1 MDATSPRERLYA
13 VFADAD
19 LDVEEKIDR
28 ALDVGADHLDLPIG
42 FVSRIED
49 GTQRIAHATGEH
61 DRVQPGETCP
71 LRESYC
77 RHTLESEGLLAVQ
90 EAAVSPIDQRAID
103 AFGLGAYIGA
113 KVVVDGEVYGTVCF
127 ASREPRDAAFSE
139 SEELFLEL
147 LASLVGNALERRAY
161 ERDLKE
167 RTERLEREKRRF
179 EGIAET
185 SFDILFR
192 VGLDARFTYVSAA
205 VERILGYQPEA
216 LTGEYFTEFMT
227 EEAAED
233 AATAYDRLL
242 AGESVENLEL
252 DFRARDGDIVVIAVN
267 ATPIDD
273 GGTITGIQGVGRDVT
288 ARKERERELRVKNR
302 AMDEADVG
310 ISIADPDEPDTP
322 LVYVNDGFERIT
334 GYDAEEVIGR
344 NCRFLQGERTDDASV
359 ERIGDA
365 IDAEESAVVELVNY
379 RRDGTPF
386 WNRLRVNPVY
396 DERGDLSHYLGFQDD
411 VTERKRTE
419 RLIALLN
426 RVLRHNLRN
435 DMTLFLAWGSGLRHG
450 DVEDPRETG
459 ERIERAARELSALG
473 EHARELEQYAR
484 RDRDPQRLDPR
495 ALCEAVRETH
505 RERFPN
511 GDVEVHVA
519 AERDICAGAELRE
532 ALAELVAN
540 GLKHDPSDAPQV
552 SVSVFD
558 AGDWVELVVSD
569 DGPGIDSVEAEV
581 IATGEETA
589 LMHGSGLGLW
599 LVNWIVTR
607 YGGSFQ
613 IAADDGGGTTATV
626 RLPAIGA
633 GEAVADAERGPTVLF
648 F

>member
-28 ALDVGADHLDLPIG
+28 ALDVGAAHVGLPIG

-77 RHTLESEGLLAVQ
+77 RHTLESDGLLAVQ
-90 EAAVSPIDQRAID
+90 EAAVSSIDQRAID

-139 SEELFLEL
+139 SEEMFLEL
-147 LASLVGNALERRAY
+147 LASLVGNALERRAH
-161 ERDLKE
+161 ERDLRE

-179 EGIAET
+179 EGIAEN

-205 VERILGYQPEA
+205 VERILGYRPEA

-233 AATAYDRLL
+233 AAAAYDRLL

-252 DFRARDGDIVVIAVN
+252 DFRARDGEIVVIAVN
-267 ATPIDD
+267 ATPTAD
-273 GGTITGIQGVGRDVT
+273 GGTVTGIQGVGRDVT

-334 GYDAEEVIGR
+334 GYGAEEVLGR
-344 NCRFLQGERTDDASV
+344 NCRFLQGERTDDAVV
-359 ERIGDA
+359 ERLGNA
-365 IDAEESAVVELVNY
+365 IAAEESAVVELVNY

-495 ALCEAVRETH
+495 ALCEGVRATQ
-505 RERFPN
+505 RERFPD
-511 GDVEVHVA
+511 GDVEVRVA

-540 GLKHDPSDAPQV
+540 GLKHDPSDDPRV

-558 AGDWVELVVSD
+558 AGDWVEVVVSD
-569 DGPGIDSVEAEV
+569 DGPGIDPVEAEV

-613 IAADDGGGTTATV
+613 IAADDDGGTTATV
-626 RLPAIGA
+626 RLPAVGP

>member
-13 VFADAD
+13 VFADAE

-28 ALDVGADHLDLPIG
+28 ALDVGAAHLGLPIG
-42 FVSRIED
+42 FVTRVED
-49 GTQRIAHATGEH
+49 DTQRIVHAIGGH

-77 RHTLESEGLLAVQ
+77 RHTLESDGLLAVQ

-103 AFGLGAYIGA
+103 AFGLGAYIGT

-127 ASREPRDAAFSE
+127 ASRERRDAAFSE

-147 LASLVGNALERRAY
+147 LATLVGNALERRAY
-161 ERDLKE
+161 ERDLRE

-185 SFDILFR
+185 SFDVLFR

-205 VERILGYQPEA
+205 VERILGYRPEA

-227 EEAAED
+227 EESAED
-233 AATAYDRLL
+233 AVAAHERLL

-267 ATPIDD
+267 ATPIAD

-288 ARKERERELRVKNR
+288 ARKERQRELRVKNR
-302 AMDEADVG
+302 AMDEADIG
-310 ISIADPDEPDTP
+310 ISIADPNEPDTP

-334 GYDAEEVIGR
+334 GYDTAEVLGR

-359 ERIGDA
+359 ERLGNA

-450 DVEDPRETG
+450 DVDDPREIG

-484 RDRDPQRLDPR
+484 RDRDPQRIDPR

-511 GDVEVHVA
+511 GDIEVRVA

-540 GLKHDPSDAPQV
+540 GLKHDPSDDPQV

-569 DGPGIDSVEAEV
+569 EGPGIDSVEAEV
-581 IATGEETA
+581 VATGEETA